1 MPYVSHAASADPATA
16 GVNRAIVKALFVASI
31 LLSVVSWYT
40 TQQGMALY
48 LSPWFALLASAG
60 IQSAL
65 VLTAWLIGFSGH
77 RRALLIAVYAITA
90 VVSIAFSY
98 VSLYTW
104 FSARERPAA
113 IERRLYDALS
123 EQAAKLEPLLSSAAS
138 EAQKHSLALEEMTAA
153 EKISGH
159 ISRAKDSD
167 PFLNRIREAV
177 AEEARTY
184 NAAYREGGGEGV
196 RYTAFDR
203 HSKLARQS
211 LERIEQAQQR
221 LAAWRAAR
229 KPQDA
234 TEKQLRDY
242 EQTYATVPWSD
253 IEQALHQPTLERPA
267 APAYSQFV
275 DQASSSQEELLLAFQ
290 DLAANAGGRPLFSF
304 ALAAFIDVIIF
315 LLAYAAGPHF
325 SSSPEQRW
333 LGAAAALE
341 GMDSQ
346 LMVRNFVRKVESSP
360 RGEARVEIAALTP
373 GERQLCLAF
382 ASRGQAAIVEEDG
395 NRYYLLDENV
405 HHLLL
410 DILARPGFPMRA
422 ASSAR
427 ATEPAAG

>member
-1 MPYVSHAASADPATA
+1 MPYVSNTNSDAASAGAS
-16 GVNRAIVKALFVASI
+16 RAIVKALFVASI

-77 RRALLIAVYAITA
+77 RRALLIAVYAMTA
-90 VVSIAFSY
+90 VVSVAFSY

-104 FSARERPAA
+104 FSARERPAV
-113 IERRLYDALS
+113 IERKLYDALS
-123 EQAAKLEPLLSSAAS
+123 DHAAKVEPMLASAAS
-138 EAQKHSLALEEMTAA
+138 EAQKHLLALEEMTQA
-153 EKISGH
+153 EKVSGH

-167 PFLNRIREAV
+167 PFLNRVREAV

-184 NAAYREGGGEGV
+184 NAVYKEGGGEGV

-203 HSKLARQS
+203 HTKLARVS
-211 LERIEQAQQR
+211 MERIEQAQQR
-221 LAAWRAAR
+221 VAAWRLAR
-229 KPQDA
+229 KPQDP

-242 EQTYATVPWSD
+242 EQVYASLPWTD
-253 IEQALHQPTLERPA
+253 VEQALHQPVLDRPSP
-267 APAYSQFV
+267 PAYSQYV
-275 DQASSSQEELLLAFQ
+275 DAASSGQEELLLAFQ
-290 DLAANAGGRPLFSF
+290 DLAGNAGGRPLFSL

-325 SSSPEQRW
+325 QAAPEQRW
-333 LGAAAALE
+333 LGAAAVIE
-341 GMDSQ
+341 GLDSQ
-346 LMVRNFVRKVESSP
+346 VMARNLLRKVEAGP
-360 RGEARVEIAALTP
+360 RGEARLDVAALTP

-382 ASRGQAAIVEEDG
+382 ASRQQAVLVEEEG
-395 NRYYLLDENV
+395 RRYYLLEESA
-405 HHLLL
+405 HQFLL
-410 DILARPGFPMRA
+410 DLLSRPNFSMRA
-422 ASSAR
+422 SQAR